1 MNTWPDS
8 LQAVRLSLHE
18 TAKLVSRHEPLA
30 SVVDGIRDRLSQATG
45 ASEAFVDLD
54 MASITDPV
62 ALKALGAGKAS
73 VGRRGDNSAM
83 YAPVRDGDRTIGAL
97 WVSDGAT
104 IYSDDDLALVE
115 AFAAYL
121 SLALQRASLRERTHR
136 LEQLVAIDPLTGVAN
151 RRAFD
156 NTIER
161 EWSRALRAQRPLAV
175 AMLDIDHFKL
185 YNDSYGHREGDVCLQ
200 KIAQVCS
207 ASIVRASDLFARY
220 GGEEFAVVLGD
231 ADPIAGI
238 VVAERVRSAVEAL
251 AIPHAKKEGGI
262 VTVSIGVASM
272 TPERGLKPG
281 ELVERADKALY
292 RAKDGGR
299 NRVVNDETA

>member
-18 TAKLVSRHEPLA
+18 TAKLVSRHEPLK
-30 SVVDGIRDRLSQATG
+30 SVVDGIRDHLSQATG

-54 MASITDPV
+54 MASITDPE
-62 ALKALGAGKAS
+62 ALKALGDGKSS
-73 VGRRGDNSAM
+73 VGKRGTHSAM

-104 IYSDDDLALVE
+104 IYGDDDLALVE

-156 NTIER
+156 STIQR
-161 EWSRALRAQRPLAV
+161 EWARALRAKRHLAV

-251 AIPHAKKEGGI
+251 GIPHSEKEGGV

-272 TPERGLKPG
+272 LPNLGLKPG
-281 ELVERADKALY
+281 ELVERADRALY
-292 RAKDGGR
+292 MAKDKGR
-299 NRVVNDETA
+299 NRVVNYDAA

>member
-1 MNTWPDS
+1 MNSWPDS

-30 SVVDGIRDRLSQATG
+30 SVVDGIRARLSQATG

-73 VGRRGDNSAM
+73 VGRRGENSAM

-121 SLALQRASLRERTHR
+121 SLALQRASLRERTQR

-231 ADPIAGI
+231 ADPTAGI
-238 VVAERVRSAVEAL
+238 IVAERVRAAVEAL
-251 AIPHAKKEGGI
+251 SIPHAEKEGGI

-272 TPERGLKPG
+272 TPERSLKPG
-281 ELVERADKALY
+281 ELIERADKALY
-292 RAKDGGR
+292 QAKHGGR
-299 NRVVNDETA
+299 NRVVNFEAA

>member
-1 MNTWPDS
+1 MNSWPDS

-30 SVVDGIRDRLSQATG
+30 SVVDGIRARLSQATG

-73 VGRRGDNSAM
+73 VGRRGENSAM

-121 SLALQRASLRERTHR
+121 SLALQRASLRERTQR

-238 VVAERVRSAVEAL
+238 VVAERVRAAVEAL
-251 AIPHAKKEGGI
+251 SIPHAEKEGGI

-272 TPERGLKPG
+272 TPERSLKPG
-281 ELVERADKALY
+281 ELIERADKALY
-292 RAKDGGR
+292 QAKHGGR
-299 NRVVNDETA
+299 NRVVNFEAA

>member
-1 MNTWPDS
+1 MKTWPDS

-45 ASEAFVDLD
+45 ASEAFIDLD
-54 MASITDPV
+54 MESITDPD
-62 ALKALGAGKAS
+62 ALKALGAGRAS
-73 VGRRGDNSAM
+73 VGRRGTNSAM

-104 IYSDDDLALVE
+104 VYGDDDLALVE

-161 EWSRALRAQRPLAV
+161 EWARAMRAQRPLAV

-238 VVAERVRSAVEAL
+238 VVAERVRAAVEAL
-251 AIPHAKKEGGI
+251 AIPHSEKEGGI

-272 TPERGLKPG
+272 FPERSLKSG

-292 RAKDGGR
+292 QAKDGGR
-299 NRVVNDETA
+299 NRVINYDAA

>member
-1 MNTWPDS
+1 MHTWPDS

-18 TAKLVSRHEPLA
+18 TAKLVSRHEPLT
-30 SVVDGIRDRLSQATG
+30 SVVEGIRDRLSQATG
-45 ASEAFVDLD
+45 ADEAVVDLEL
-54 MASITDPV
+54 ASVEDPET
-62 ALKALGAGKAS
+62 LKALGAGKAS
-73 VGRRGDNSAM
+73 VGKRGDHSAM

-97 WVSDGAT
+97 WVSDGKT
-104 IYSDDDLALVE
+104 IYSDDDLALIE

-121 SLALQRASLRERTHR
+121 SLALQRQSLRERTHR

-156 NTIER
+156 ATIQR
-161 EWSRALRAQRPLAV
+161 EWARAIRSQRHLAV

-185 YNDSYGHREGDVCLQ
+185 YNDTYGHREGDVCLQ
-200 KIAQVCS
+200 QIAQVCS
-207 ASIVRASDLFARY
+207 ANIVRASDLFARY

-238 VVAERVRSAVEAL
+238 VVAERVRAAVEAL
-251 AIPHAKKEGGI
+251 AIPHSEKEGGV

-272 TPERGLKPG
+272 LPDKSLKPG
-281 ELVERADKALY
+281 ELVERADRALY
-292 RAKDGGR
+292 KAKDNGR
-299 NRVVNDETA
+299 NRVINYDAA

>member
-1 MNTWPDS
+1 MNSWPDS

-30 SVVDGIRDRLSQATG
+30 SVVDGIRARLSQATG

-73 VGRRGDNSAM
+73 VGRRGENSAM

-238 VVAERVRSAVEAL
+238 VVAERVRAAVEAL
-251 AIPHAKKEGGI
+251 SIPHAEKEGGI

-272 TPERGLKPG
+272 TPERSLKPG
-281 ELVERADKALY
+281 ELIERADKALY
-292 RAKDGGR
+292 QAKHGGR
-299 NRVVNDETA
+299 NRVVNFEAA